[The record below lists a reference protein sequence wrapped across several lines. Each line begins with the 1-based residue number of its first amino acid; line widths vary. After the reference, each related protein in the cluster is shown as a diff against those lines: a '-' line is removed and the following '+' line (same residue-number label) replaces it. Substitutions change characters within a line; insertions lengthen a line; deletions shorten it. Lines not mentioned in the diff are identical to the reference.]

1 MYYIGI
7 DIGGMSIKGGLV
19 TENGELVLKQ
29 SIVTRPTANED
40 VIIDD
45 IHKLI
50 CSLLENKGLHEYQL
64 SGVGIGVPG
73 TVDGENGRVR
83 FTPNINFKNTP
94 LVEKLS
100 ARFQYKFPI
109 RISNDANCAALGEAV
124 WGGGGGVS
132 DSITVTL
139 GTGVGTGFYISGKLF
154 EGVGGA
160 GTEGGHIVIKTGGEK
175 CGCGRRG
182 CWEAYAAA
190 PALIRQVEAAIAKN
204 PDSVLAEIAKEE
216 TGVTGKTVFEAVEKG
231 CPVAAK
237 VLKKYVSYVGDGLV
251 NLVNIF
257 RPKVIIMGG
266 GVSMAGDALIKPLQ
280 RYVSLHSFASKYSPK
295 TKIVQ
300 AKLGND
306 AGIMGAATL
315 TMNK

>member
-73 TVDGENGRVR
+73 TVDGEKGRVR

-132 DSITVTL
+132 EI
-139 GTGVGTGFYISGKLF
+139 
-154 EGVGGA
+154 
-160 GTEGGHIVIKTGGEK
+160 
-175 CGCGRRG
+175 GR
-182 CWEAYAAA
+182 AH
-190 PALIRQVEAAIAKN
+190 V
-204 PDSVLAEIAKEE
+204 
-216 TGVTGKTVFEAVEKG
+216 
-231 CPVAAK
+231 
-237 VLKKYVSYVGDGLV
+237 
-251 NLVNIF
+251 
-257 RPKVIIMGG
+257 
-266 GVSMAGDALIKPLQ
+266 
-280 RYVSLHSFASKYSPK
+280 
-295 TKIVQ
+295 
-300 AKLGND
+300 
-306 AGIMGAATL
+306 
-315 TMNK
+315 